1 MRWRGRWIGYWIC
14 DCLQVPEDWPSA
26 VFSGVH
32 TMIWLPMLGIF
43 NIMYR
48 NVNVCDYTKGLH
60 EHHKSESALEG
71 GYGRKSTAASWSQTC
86 ISIMPDLMLNQLNYI
101 PTPKRAYNDCDLI
114 WFFLKRERESLL
126 TSSDP
131 TTTVSSTRTRR
142 QCSPAPAQRPRRAAA
157 VNRVPVWEWT
167 AGHCFAPGKWVA
179 ARQGRPALKCR
190 QWALGSRTAPSSQTK
205 LLNQDRV
212 NWKKKDFMSHFTLT

>member
-14 DCLQVPEDWPSA
+14 DCLQFPEDWPSA

-43 NIMYR
+43 NIMQK

-86 ISIMPDLMLNQLNYI
+86 ISIMPDLMLNQLNHI

-114 WFFLKRERESLL
+114 WFFKKRERVYSRVQTPPPLW
-126 TSSDP
+126 
-131 TTTVSSTRTRR
+131 
-142 QCSPAPAQRPRRAAA
+142 APP
-157 VNRVPVWEWT
+157 
-167 AGHCFAPGKWVA
+167 GHEGNVLPHQ
-179 ARQGRPALKCR
+179 RQGPEE
-190 QWALGSRTAPSSQTK
+190 QQ
-205 LLNQDRV
+205 Q
-212 NWKKKDFMSHFTLT
+212 